1 MRNAQVLCF
10 HPFQKTR
17 WRLLNQ
23 RINLNFAGLKETFNM
38 ERRTR
43 VRFAPSPTGPLHMG
57 GVRTALYNY
66 LYAKQKGGDFIIR
79 IEDTDSH
86 RFVPGAEKYIIEA
99 LNWCGIHPDEGVDE
113 NGNVVETPSER
124 HPHAP
129 YRQSQRKGIYRK
141 YADQLVGNGYAY
153 YAFDTAEEL
162 ESKRNEAEA
171 SGNTFIYN
179 QLTRKELRNSLTLP
193 EDEVKRLLETT
204 DTWTIRFKMP
214 ENTVVKMDD
223 LIRGHIEVNTDTLDD
238 KVLWK
243 RADEL
248 PTYHLANIVD
258 DHLMEISEVIRG
270 EEWLPSLPLH
280 YMLYKAF
287 GWEETMPRFA
297 HLSLLLKPDGKGK
310 LSKRDGDRLGF
321 PVFPLKWVN
330 PAGEESR
337 GYRED
342 GYFPEAFVNLLAML
356 GWNPGDDRE
365 LFTMEGLIESFSLE
379 RVIKSGARFNPEKA
393 KWYNKEYLRMKS
405 DSELAELFIPVLESH
420 GVKVVDCPACALTA
434 GAEFA
439 GKGIDF
445 HNHIVTKEYVLDV
458 VSLIKERASF
468 VKDFWDIAACLFIS
482 PAEYG
487 DFGVKA
493 GGPEVQKPAD
503 PRRAADPRVKVF
515 DDTLTA
521 PFLAKDVDKFWK
533 SENYGPAFQTG
544 EHVGRFEGAFT
555 KENVEP
561 YLEEYIRE
569 QGWPMGKVMNCIRLA
584 LTGASSGLGIADIL
598 SFIGKKEF
606 AARMAFAGERLGQ

>member
-1 MRNAQVLCF
+1 
-10 HPFQKTR
+10 
-17 WRLLNQ
+17 
-23 RINLNFAGLKETFNM
+23 
-38 ERRTR
+38 
-43 VRFAPSPTGPLHMG
+43 MG

-66 LYAKQKGGDFIIR
+66 LYAKQNGGDFIIR

-99 LNWCGIHPDEGVDE
+99 LNWCGIHPDEGVDG
-113 NGNVVETPSER
+113 NGNVVEVASEK

-129 YRQSQRKGIYRK
+129 YRQSQRKGIYRS
-141 YADQLVGNGYAY
+141 YADQLIANGYAY

-162 ESKRNEAEA
+162 EAKRTAAESA
-171 SGNTFIYN
+171 GGTFIYN
-179 QLTRKELRNSLTLP
+179 QKTRMELRNSLTLP
-193 EDEVKRLLETT
+193 EDEVRNLLETT
-204 DTWTIRFKMP
+204 DTWTIRFRMP
-214 ENTVVKMDD
+214 ENVVVKMDD

-287 GWEETMPRFA
+287 GWEDTMPRFA

-330 PAGEESR
+330 AAGEESR

-342 GYFPEAFVNLLAML
+342 GYFPEAFVNMLAML

-365 LFTMEGLIESFSLE
+365 LFTMDELIGAFSLD
-379 RVIKSGARFNPEKA
+379 RVIKSGARFNPDKA
-393 KWYNKEYLRMKS
+393 RWYNKEYLRTKS
-405 DSELAELFIPVLESH
+405 DEEVTGMFIPMLESH
-420 GVKVVDCPACALTA
+420 GFNVVDCPACALTA

-445 HNHIVTKEYVLDV
+445 KNHIVTREYVAEV
-458 VSLIKERASF
+458 VSLVRERATF
-468 VKDFWDIAACLFIS
+468 VKDIWEIAACLFLS
-482 PAEYG
+482 PADYAA
-487 DFGVKA
+487 FGVKA
-493 GGPEVQKPAD
+493 GGPEIQKPVD

-515 DDTLTA
+515 DDSLTA

-533 SENYGPAFQTG
+533 EENFTPAFQAQ
-544 EHVGRFEGAFT
+544 EHVCASGCAFT
-555 KENVEP
+555 KESIEP
-561 YLEEYIRE
+561 VLEDYIRE

-598 SFIGKKEF
+598 SFIGSREF
-606 AARMAFAGERLGQ
+606 ASRMAFAAERLGK

>member
-1 MRNAQVLCF
+1 
-10 HPFQKTR
+10 
-17 WRLLNQ
+17 
-23 RINLNFAGLKETFNM
+23 M

-66 LYAKQKGGDFIIR
+66 LYAKQNGGDFIIR

-86 RFVPGAEKYIIEA
+86 RFVPGAERYIIEA

-113 NGNVVETPSER
+113 NGNVVEVASEK

-129 YRQSQRKGIYRK
+129 YRQSQRKGIYRS
-141 YADQLVGNGYAY
+141 YADQLIANGYAY

-162 ESKRNEAEA
+162 EAKRTAAESA
-171 SGNTFIYN
+171 GGTFIYN
-179 QLTRKELRNSLTLP
+179 QKTRMELRNSLTLP
-193 EDEVKRLLETT
+193 EDEVRNLLETT
-204 DTWTIRFKMP
+204 DTWTIRFRMP
-214 ENTVVKMDD
+214 ENVVVKMDD

-287 GWEETMPRFA
+287 GWEDTMPRFA

-330 PAGEESR
+330 AAGEESR

-342 GYFPEAFVNLLAML
+342 GYFPEAFVNMLAML

-365 LFTMEGLIESFSLE
+365 LFTMDELIGAFSLD
-379 RVIKSGARFNPEKA
+379 RVIKSGARFNPDKA
-393 KWYNKEYLRMKS
+393 RWYNKEYLRTKS
-405 DSELAELFIPVLESH
+405 DEEVTGMFIPMLESH
-420 GVKVVDCPACALTA
+420 GFNVVDCPACALTA

-445 HNHIVTKEYVLDV
+445 KNHIVTREYVAEV
-458 VSLIKERASF
+458 VSLVRERATF
-468 VKDFWDIAACLFIS
+468 VKDIWEIAACLFLS
-482 PAEYG
+482 PADYAA
-487 DFGVKA
+487 FGVKA
-493 GGPEVQKPAD
+493 GGPEIQKPVD

-515 DDTLTA
+515 DDSLTA

-533 SENYGPAFQTG
+533 EENFTPAFQAQ
-544 EHVGRFEGAFT
+544 EHVCASGCAFT
-555 KENVEP
+555 KESIEP
-561 YLEEYIRE
+561 VLEDYIRE

-598 SFIGKKEF
+598 SFIGSREFASRMEF
-606 AARMAFAGERLGQ
+606 AAERLGK